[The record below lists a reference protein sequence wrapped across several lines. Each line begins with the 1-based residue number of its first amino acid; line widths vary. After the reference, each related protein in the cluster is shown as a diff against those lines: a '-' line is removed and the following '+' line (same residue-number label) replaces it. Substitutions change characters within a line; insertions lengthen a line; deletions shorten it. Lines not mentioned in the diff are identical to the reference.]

1 MAAVLPLL
9 NAELKTEE
17 DADPAHF
24 NLTGMLPILV
34 ASFFIFFFTL
44 SLQMLHSF
52 VTIPS

>member
-9 NAELKTEE
+9 NAKLKTEE

-24 NLTGMLPILV
+24 KLSGMLPNWWHPFL
-34 ASFFIFFFTL
+34 FFFTL

-52 VTIPS
+52 VTKPS